1 MTSFEFSDNRRRFN
15 SNFVQVLRPTIQ
27 TDLMAKRSRKW
38 NGSPP
43 TELVCPPD
51 DVSCH
56 HFGLSHTTTFLSN
69 IRGRFSRE
77 HLHKFEDPCFGHLID
92 VDRIDWFGQLNH
104 YTIFKAVKDK
114 VTNDSISFLFG
125 EDVATFRSREFC
137 LISDLKFGE
146 FPLEARGMSYTR
158 ERRRYP

>member
-1 MTSFEFSDNRRRFN
+1 MRFL
-15 SNFVQVLRPTIQ
+15 SNIKDRTQCTRLPFY
-27 TDLMAKRSRKW
+27 A
-38 NGSPP
+38 GSGRDECRLALPP
-43 TELVCPPD
+43 FMERLLPSLEPETYR
-51 DVSCH
+51 
-56 HFGLSHTTTFLSN
+56 SN

-104 YTIFKAVKDK
+104 YAIFKAIKDK
-114 VTNDSISFLFG
+114 VTNDSMSFLFG